1 MLEWRAPDRLR
12 VSGPL
17 AEFADGYRV
26 DLIERGYSLGG
37 AQTHLR
43 LLADLSLW
51 MERERLEP
59 ASLTP
64 GVLERYCVSRRQAG
78 HSTYLSPRSPGRLL
92 GYLDGLGVLPVEE
105 TVLSPVD
112 RLLEEFRRYLLVER
126 GMADDTVELYA
137 RPARAFLAERS
148 EPLEDDLARLSGA
161 EVIAFVLRE
170 SRWRSRS
177 SVEVMV
183 CALRV
188 LLRFLHV
195 QGLICEPLVEAV
207 PSVARRREQLPRG
220 LAAGQVRLL
229 LDSCDRGTR
238 TGRRDYAI
246 VLLLARL
253 GLRCGEVAAL
263 RLEDVDWREGELVIR
278 GKGSRIDRLPLPS
291 DVGEALA
298 EYLRDGR
305 QRGFGRTL
313 FLKACAPVG
322 GLSRDAVSDVVV
334 RACERAGIPPVR
346 AHRLRHTLASELLRC
361 GAGLA
366 EIAQVLRHHDLGTT
380 VIYAK
385 IDRQALAG
393 LALPWP
399 GSER

>member
-1 MLEWRAPDRLR
+1 MSERQAPDRLW

-26 DLIERGYSLGG
+26 DLIERGYSFGG
-37 AQTHLR
+37 VQTHLR
-43 LLADLSLW
+43 LLADVSVW
-51 MERERLEP
+51 MECERLEP
-59 ASLTP
+59 ASLTA
-64 GVLERYCVSRRQAG
+64 GVLERYFVSRRQAG
-78 HSTYLSPRSPGRLL
+78 RSTYLSPRSLARLL

-105 TVLSPVD
+105 TVLSPVE

-126 GMADDTVELYA
+126 GMAECTVELYA

-170 SRWRSRS
+170 SRWRSRP

-183 CALRV
+183 CALRA

-195 QGLICEPLVEAV
+195 QGLTCEPLVEAV

-229 LDSCDRGTR
+229 LESCDRGTR

-263 RLEDVDWREGELVIR
+263 RLEDLDWRAGEIVVR
-278 GKGSRIDRLPLPS
+278 GKRGRIDRLPLPA

-322 GLSRDAVSDVVV
+322 GISRDVVSDVVV
-334 RACERAGIPPVR
+334 RACQRAGIPPVR

-380 VIYAK
+380 AIYAK
-385 IDRQALAG
+385 IDRHALAG